1 MPTNPTKAIIRN
13 IATKE
18 EVECQFNPNEYTL
31 SKTNQWT
38 NKPKKGANVGK
49 TDFGGGQPAELK
61 LQLFFDTTNH
71 RNNVDQQNNLK
82 HEDVRQYTNIIWDMM
97 MVNSSTQNP
106 KSKKGE
112 PPQVQFQWGK
122 GSFFTAVIKTIT
134 QKFTMFLDDGT
145 PVRATLDVTFQQYKD
160 EKIFDPQNPTS
171 RSEARK
177 IWVVVEG
184 QTLDWIAY
192 QEYGDPAMWRHIAET
207 NDLDNPKSLR
217 SGQIL
222 NLTPLP

>member
-1 MPTNPTKAIIRN
+1 MPSNPTKAIIRN

-106 KSKKGE
+106 KSKKVNPRKSSFSGA
-112 PPQVQFQWGK
+112 K
-122 GSFFTAVIKTIT
+122 GA
-134 QKFTMFLDDGT
+134 FL
-145 PVRATLDVTFQQYKD
+145 RRLSKL
-160 EKIFDPQNPTS
+160 S
-171 RSEARK
+171 
-177 IWVVVEG
+177 
-184 QTLDWIAY
+184 
-192 QEYGDPAMWRHIAET
+192 
-207 NDLDNPKSLR
+207 PKS
-217 SGQIL
+217 SPCF
-222 NLTPLP
+222 LTMGRRCGPR